1 MIYWVRYTSI
11 LCYALI
17 SEIDLAVCIK
27 CNVLKK
33 SVTLNCIVNIRLGL
47 FVKVDNL
54 SIASTLE
61 VEYAVVIPAV
71 LIITDEET
79 LWIC

>member
-33 SVTLNCIVNIRLGL
+33 SVSL
-47 FVKVDNL
+47 D
-54 SIASTLE
+54 S
-61 VEYAVVIPAV
+61 V
-71 LIITDEET
+71 LDVW
-79 LWIC
+79 L